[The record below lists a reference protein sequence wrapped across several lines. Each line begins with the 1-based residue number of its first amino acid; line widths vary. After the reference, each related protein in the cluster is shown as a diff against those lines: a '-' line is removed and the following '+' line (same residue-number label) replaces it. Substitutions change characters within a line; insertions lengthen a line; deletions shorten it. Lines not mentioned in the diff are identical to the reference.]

1 MLQNIPLYLIILFAD
16 NGASFGTAGQ
26 YGGKHKMPDY
36 EEKQEAKKLK
46 IDEEEEA
53 VKEEPEEMEAEDE
66 NEARMSKIQET
77 EEKMKII
84 TENRL

>member
-1 MLQNIPLYLIILFAD
+1 
-16 NGASFGTAGQ
+16 
-26 YGGKHKMPDY
+26 MPDY

-46 IDEEEEA
+46 LEEEVEDEVKEGDEVKEDEEVKEEA
-53 VKEEPEEMEAEDE
+53 VTEEPEEMEAEDE